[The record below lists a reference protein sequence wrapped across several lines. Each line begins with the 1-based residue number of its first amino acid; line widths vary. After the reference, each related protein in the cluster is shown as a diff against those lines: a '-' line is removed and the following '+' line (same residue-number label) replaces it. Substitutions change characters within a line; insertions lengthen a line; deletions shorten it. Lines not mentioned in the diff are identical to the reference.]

1 MCTNNKIMPAR
12 EKGPRKEFQAD
23 ASLVQRLSPASS
35 VSNHAGQHRAVGR
48 WLSQWLINYPS
59 ETCPATLEFHVS
71 TIVHMDQALFCE
83 EMVSAASGV
92 YP

>member
-1 MCTNNKIMPAR
+1 MPVRGSGCELDVSLAR
-12 EKGPRKEFQAD
+12 
-23 ASLVQRLSPASS
+23 RLSPASS
-35 VSNHAGQHRAVGR
+35 ARNHAGQHRAAGR
-48 WLSQWLINYPS
+48 WLSPRLINDPS